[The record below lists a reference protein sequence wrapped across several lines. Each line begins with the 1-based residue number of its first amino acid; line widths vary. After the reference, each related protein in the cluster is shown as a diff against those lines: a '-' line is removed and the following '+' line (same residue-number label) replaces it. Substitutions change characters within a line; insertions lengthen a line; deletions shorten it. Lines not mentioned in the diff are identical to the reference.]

1 MSPATATVPLVP
13 RRRVAGRPAGAL
25 RSVRRGTGAD
35 LAGLRPYAPGDDIRR
50 IDHRASARRSAATGR
65 DEFVVREHLTEEA
78 VRVIVSVDPSPS
90 MALFPEE
97 LPWLSKP
104 AAVEEAYR
112 VLVASAD
119 AARCPHEER
128 PPASLGE
135 LEAPPGSFVFL
146 LSDFLAPPGCDWR
159 TLALRYDAVPV
170 VFQDPVWEQS
180 FPDVAGA
187 TLPVAGPA
195 GGRARSV
202 RLTRAEVAARRLA
215 NEGRLRDLLDRF
227 AAAGLDHVLV
237 SSDGPAGVLEAFSI
251 WADGRSAPRRL
262 VRWGRG

>member
-1 MSPATATVPLVP
+1 MPLVP

-25 RSVRRGTGAD
+25 RSVRRRHGH
-35 LAGLRPYAPGDDIRR
+35 RPRRTAPV
-50 IDHRASARRSAATGR
+50 HARRRHPPHRPSRVGASLGSDRPGR
-65 DEFVVREHLTEEA
+65 VRRSRAPDRGGGARDRLGRSLA
-78 VRVIVSVDPSPS
+78 VDG
-90 MALFPEE
+90 ALPGG

-128 PPASLGE
+128 LPARLGE

-159 TLALRYDAVPV
+159 ALALRYDVVPV

-187 TLPVAGPA
+187 TLPVAGPT

-215 NEGRLRDLLDRF
+215 NEERLGDLLDRF

-262 VRWGRG
+262 VRRGRG